1 MGKDTVLDYP
11 QYAIMLNIQ
20 SKPCTVIGGGL
31 VATRKVRQLL
41 ECGADITVISPFM
54 TDELVDLIKGQ
65 QIRYLARN
73 YESGDVKDA
82 QLVFAA
88 TDNPTINNLIAEE
101 CNALKVLVNIAHA
114 SERSDFTNPGVLR
127 YGPVQ
132 INVST
137 GGASPTLTRHIVDKV
152 NQIIDE
158 RIGALADT
166 LLTARQAAQQRIA
179 DTEQRQEWLRRFSD
193 DCWNAWERKLEFP
206 DWSVWIQQQEREQ
219 NGTR

>member
-1 MGKDTVLDYP
+1 MVKDAGQDYP

-20 SKPCTVIGGGL
+20 DKPCCVIGGGL

-41 ECGADITVISPFM
+41 ECGADVSLVSPSI
-54 TDELVDLIKGQ
+54 TDELADLAENEK
-65 QIRYLARN
+65 IRYLARD
-73 YESGDVKDA
+73 YEAKDVKEA

-88 TDNPTINNLIAEE
+88 TDNPAINDRIAED
-101 CNALKVLVNIAHA
+101 CYALRVLVNIAHA

-166 LLTARQAAQQRIA
+166 LLTARQAAQRHIRDA
-179 DTEQRQEWLRRFSD
+179 EQRQEWLRRFGD
-193 DCWNAWERKLEFP
+193 DCWAAWEHKEDFP
-206 DWSVWIQQQEREQ
+206 DWSVWIQQQEI
-219 NGTR
+219 